1 MSEQRPS
8 SPPVGFSA
16 HPEALADLLD
26 APADVRDLALEY
38 LDRLLR
44 AEVRGPLLDQQ
55 GDRDLRDARKLY
67 LDDRNAYRLVYT
79 EHRAPNNPRR
89 LLGIHL
95 VAVGR
100 RFNIAVYKTAAERLQ
115 AERLKQ
121 AAAQEAPRS
130 GMPARF
136 QAALAASTGRP
147 SPAQAVAA
155 SPSGAAPT
163 VVAAPAALPP
173 AAVRR

>member
-55 GDRDLRDARKLY
+55 GDRDLRGARKLY
-67 LDDRNAYRLVYT
+67 LDERNAYRLVYT
-79 EHRAPNNPRR
+79 EQRAPGNPRR

-100 RFNIAVYKTAAERLQ
+100 RYNIEVYKTAAERL
-115 AERLKQ
+115 KQ
-121 AAAQEAPRS
+121 VAAQEVPRP

-136 QAALAASTGRP
+136 QAALASSVSRP
-147 SPAQAVAA
+147 SPARAIATTPGAV
-155 SPSGAAPT
+155 PPT
-163 VVAAPAALPP
+163 VVAAPP

>member
-1 MSEQRPS
+1 M
-8 SPPVGFSA
+8 GFSA

-55 GDRDLRDARKLY
+55 GNRDLRGARKLY
-67 LDDRNAYRLVYT
+67 LDDRNAFRLVYT
-79 EHRAPNNPRR
+79 EQRAPGNPRR

-100 RFNIAVYKTAAERLQ
+100 RYNIEVYKTAAERLQ

-121 AAAQEAPRS
+121 DAAEETPRPR
-130 GMPARF
+130 MPARF
-136 QAALAASTGRP
+136 QAARASSVSRP
-147 SPAQAVAA
+147 SPAQTVAA
-155 SPSGAAPT
+155 TPGAPPPT
-163 VVAAPAALPP
+163 VVAAPP
-173 AAVRR
+173 ATVRR

>member
-1 MSEQRPS
+1 M
-8 SPPVGFSA
+8 GFSA

-55 GDRDLRDARKLY
+55 GDRDLRGARKLY
-67 LDDRNAYRLVYT
+67 LDERNAYRLVYT
-79 EHRAPNNPRR
+79 EQRAPGNPRR

-100 RFNIAVYKTAAERLQ
+100 RYNIEVYKTAAERL
-115 AERLKQ
+115 KQ
-121 AAAQEAPRS
+121 VAAQEVPRP

-136 QAALAASTGRP
+136 QAALASSVSRP
-147 SPAQAVAA
+147 SPARAIATTPGAV
-155 SPSGAAPT
+155 PPT
-163 VVAAPAALPP
+163 VVAAPP

>member
-55 GDRDLRDARKLY
+55 DDRDLRGARKLY
-67 LDDRNAYRLVYT
+67 LDDRNAFRLVYT
-79 EHRAPNNPRR
+79 EQRAPGNPRR

-100 RFNIAVYKTAAERLQ
+100 RYNIEVYKTAAERL
-115 AERLKQ
+115 KQ
-121 AAAQEAPRS
+121 AATQEVPRPS
-130 GMPARF
+130 MPARF
-136 QAALAASTGRP
+136 QAALASSVSRP
-147 SPAQAVAA
+147 SPAQATATTT
-155 SPSGAAPT
+155 GAAPPT
-163 VVAAPAALPP
+163 VVAAPPP
-173 AAVRR
+173 AVRR

>member
-1 MSEQRPS
+1 M
-8 SPPVGFSA
+8 GFSA

-55 GDRDLRDARKLY
+55 GDRDLRGARKLY
-67 LDDRNAYRLVYT
+67 LDERNAYRLVYT
-79 EHRAPNNPRR
+79 EQRAPHNPRR

-95 VAVGR
+95 VAVGQ
-100 RFNIAVYKTAAERLQ
+100 RFNIQVYKTAAERMQ

-121 AAAQEAPRS
+121 AAAQEAPRP

-136 QAALAASTGRP
+136 QAALASST
-147 SPAQAVAA
+147 SLAQVTATA
-155 SPSGAAPT
+155 PSGVPPT
-163 VVAAPAALPP
+163 VVAAPP

>member
-1 MSEQRPS
+1 M
-8 SPPVGFSA
+8 GFSA

-55 GDRDLRDARKLY
+55 GDRDLRGARKLY
-67 LDDRNAYRLVYT
+67 LDERNAYRLVYT
-79 EHRAPNNPRR
+79 EQRAPGNPRR

-100 RFNIAVYKTAAERLQ
+100 RYNIEVYKTAAERL
-115 AERLKQ
+115 KQ
-121 AAAQEAPRS
+121 GAAQEVPRP

-136 QAALAASTGRP
+136 QAALASSVSRP
-147 SPAQAVAA
+147 SPAQAIATT
-155 SPSGAAPT
+155 PGAAPPT
-163 VVAAPAALPP
+163 VVAAPP

>member
-55 GDRDLRDARKLY
+55 GDRDLRGARKLY
-67 LDDRNAYRLVYT
+67 LDDRNAFRLVYT
-79 EHRAPNNPRR
+79 EQRAPHNPRR

-100 RFNIAVYKTAAERLQ
+100 RYNIEVYKTAAERLQ
-115 AERLKQ
+115 AERPNQ
-121 AAAQEAPRS
+121 AAAQEVPRP
-130 GMPARF
+130 GIPARF
-136 QAALAASTGRP
+136 QAALASSASRP
-147 SPAQAVAA
+147 SPAQAAA
-155 SPSGAAPT
+155 TAPSGAPPT
-163 VVAAPAALPP
+163 VVAAPP